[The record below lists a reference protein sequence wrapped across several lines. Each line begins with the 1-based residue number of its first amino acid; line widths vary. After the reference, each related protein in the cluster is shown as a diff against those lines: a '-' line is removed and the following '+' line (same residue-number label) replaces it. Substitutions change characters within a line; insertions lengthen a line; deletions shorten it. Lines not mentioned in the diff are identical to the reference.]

1 MNKLLLVIIAL
12 ETIGII
18 LLVTDKIRSR
28 RAERRIFTYA
38 RSISKKDLNVA
49 DVRIGGSKEMEKTA
63 TCLNSIK
70 SNFLS
75 VIESTKGNLIVLS
88 DAVEALISSAQANE
102 CGSEQTSQ
110 SICVVAEKAGEQ
122 LELVRDNLDLIAA
135 NNDQLNA
142 IEQYLQSISDM
153 LRHSASCCKDGMGML
168 EQYEQVMEMI
178 SDSLHESKGILTDF
192 NEQILQINSIGELV
206 MEINDQLSLLALNA
220 SIEAARAGDAG
231 KGFAVVANEM
241 SVMSARTM
249 ENMTAIYEILDK
261 ITQSSSIVTQSIDE
275 CNKNY
280 QSSTDI
286 FQQLSVCFREID
298 QESRD
303 INQKM
308 TFMTGK
314 YRKISEN
321 SDASR
326 EKAQTVY
333 DASGVISDSTQDMV
347 SVSEETA
354 AESITISEN
363 VKSLETLLISIR
375 NVLAQFRTELQPVE
389 ATPKK
394 RLRIAFFGMLDNYFW
409 YSIKRGVNYAQKM
422 LMDKDVDVVY
432 YSYENAEAEKSFPG
446 HVADCIDSKFDA
458 IIYPG
463 FMHGA
468 DEMMKR
474 AAANGIEIFT
484 YNCDCDTDIR
494 RVCCYSSD
502 EREAGEI
509 AAGEMK
515 KLVSA
520 KDSIAIVTGELSVAV
535 NKERYEGF
543 MKYLNKHCKGV
554 RIADTVTVYNRPQET
569 YEKIVS
575 CISEHPDVKAI
586 FSTTGMQL
594 QLVQAIKDTGNAGKI
609 KAIVFDYNDEIFE
622 AVKKGIIA
630 AAIDH
635 DPFSQGYEPIVLMY
649 NHLVTGER
657 FKKSNISCRTKIV
670 TESNIDQLV
679 KI

>member
-1 MNKLLLVIIAL
+1 MK
-12 ETIGII
+12 GI
-18 LLVTDKIRSR
+18 LLALIVLEAVGIVALVADRIRMR
-28 RAERRIFTYA
+28 RAIHRIYGYA
-38 RSISKKDLNVA
+38 GCISKKELNVE
-49 DVRIGGSKEMEKTA
+49 DIRTNGNPELEKTA
-63 TCLNSIK
+63 SYLNSIK

-88 DAVEALISSAQANE
+88 DAVEALIHSAQANE

-135 NNDQLNA
+135 NNDQLNS
-142 IEQYLQSISDM
+142 IDEYLQSISGM
-153 LRHSASCCKDGMGML
+153 LKDSASFCRNGMGML
-168 EQYEQVMEMI
+168 EQYERVMDTI
-178 SDSLHESKGILTDF
+178 SSSLHESKEILKDF
-192 NEQILQINSIGELV
+192 NEQILEINSIGELV

-220 SIEAARAGDAG
+220 SIEAARAGEAG
-231 KGFAVVANEM
+231 KGFVVVANEM

-261 ITQSSSIVTQSIDE
+261 ITQSSGIVTQSIDE
-275 CNKNY
+275 CNENY
-280 QSSTDI
+280 QNSTDV
-286 FQQLSVCFREID
+286 FQQLSASFREID
-298 QESRD
+298 KKSLE

-308 TFMTGK
+308 SFMTGK

-333 DASGVISDSTQDMV
+333 EASGVISDSTQDIV

-363 VKSLETLLISIR
+363 VKSLETLLVSIR

-389 ATPKK
+389 EAPKK
-394 RLRIAFFGMLDNYFW
+394 HLKIAFFGMLDNYFW
-409 YSIKRGVNYAQKM
+409 HSIRRGVSYAKKM
-422 LMDKDVDVVY
+422 LSDKDVEVVY
-432 YSYENAEAEKSFPG
+432 FSYENADTEKDFPG
-446 HVADCIDSKFDA
+446 HVADCIDKKFDA

-468 DEMMKR
+468 DDQMKQ
-474 AAANGIEIFT
+474 AAADGIEIFT
-484 YNCDCDTDIR
+484 YNCDCNADIR

-502 EREAGEI
+502 EREGGEI
-509 AAGEMK
+509 AAAEMK
-515 KLVSA
+515 KLVGA
-520 KDSIAIVTGELSVAV
+520 KDSIAVVAGELTVAV

-543 MKYLNKHCKGV
+543 TGYLRKHCKSI
-554 RIADTVTVYNRPQET
+554 RIADTITVYNRPEET
-569 YEKIVS
+569 YEKIVA
-575 CISEHPDVKAI
+575 CIHAHPDIKAI

-622 AVKKGIIA
+622 SIRSGIIA

-635 DPFSQGYEPIVLMY
+635 DPFSQGYEPVVLMY
-649 NHLVTGER
+649 NHLVTGQP
-657 FKKSNISCRTKIV
+657 FGTSNISCRTKIV
-670 TESNIDQLV
+670 TEENIDQFV